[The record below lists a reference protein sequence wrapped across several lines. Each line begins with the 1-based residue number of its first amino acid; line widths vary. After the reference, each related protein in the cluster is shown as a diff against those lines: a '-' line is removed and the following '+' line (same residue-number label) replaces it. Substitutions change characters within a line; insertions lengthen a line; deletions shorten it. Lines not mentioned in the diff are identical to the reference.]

1 MVLSYYL
8 FVLVF
13 LSLLLL
19 ISHSLAPT
27 YGAEPN
33 VVDGQIPVHADS
45 CEVGHRELVEEM
57 RVGVLLIHLHSFN
70 HLTIHSIIHLFIHS
84 CWRLWCWTRGTC
96 GGNAGRG
103 PPHSP
108 TFIHSFNNTFN
119 YSFIHSFMLTVV
131 MLDTGNLGNAG
142 SGRSSSFT
150 CIHSFI

>member
-45 CEVGHRELVEEM
+45 CEVGHRELV
-57 RVGVLLIHLHSFN
+57 
-70 HLTIHSIIHLFIHS
+70 
-84 CWRLWCWTRGTC
+84 
-96 GGNAGRG
+96 
-103 PPHSP
+103 
-108 TFIHSFNNTFN
+108 
-119 YSFIHSFMLTVV
+119 
-131 MLDTGNLGNAG
+131 
-142 SGRSSSFT
+142 
-150 CIHSFI
+150 